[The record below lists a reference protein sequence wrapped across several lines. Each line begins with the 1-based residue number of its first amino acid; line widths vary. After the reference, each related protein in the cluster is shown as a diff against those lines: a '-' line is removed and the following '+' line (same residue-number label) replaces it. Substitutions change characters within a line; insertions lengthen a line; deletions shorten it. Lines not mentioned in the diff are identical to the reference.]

1 MVRII
6 ADTLSCL
13 EQEIADRYQIPV
25 IPQVIN
31 FGEESFFEG
40 TEMSIQDFMTRLKSN
55 KVMPKTSAPPP
66 ELFAREFERL
76 GKKGETI
83 LCIMPTADLSGTVRS
98 AEVARLDFPNIDIR
112 IIDTRSIG
120 SPLGT
125 FVKLAAQWAAE
136 GESADT
142 IQNRI
147 ASLIPRCHIYFLV
160 ASLDF
165 LARGGRIGG
174 ASALLGS
181 ILQVKPILQ
190 LIDGRIDVLEKE
202 RTHKKAYQ
210 RLIELTTQQVA
221 PNGNGYLTV
230 MHAGVPEQ
238 GAELAHELAAL
249 VDQPTV
255 NFYNVPP
262 AIVTHGGPG
271 ILATAFF
278 EPL

>member
-6 ADTLSCL
+6 ADTLACL
-13 EQEIADRYQIPV
+13 EQEIADQYQIPV

-31 FGEESFFEG
+31 FGEESYFEG
-40 TEMSIQDFMTRLKSN
+40 TEMSIQDFMARLKTN
-55 KVMPKTSAPPP
+55 MVMPKTSAPSP
-66 ELFAREFERL
+66 ELFAKEFERL
-76 GKKGETI
+76 GRDGETI
-83 LCIMPTADLSGTVRS
+83 LCIMPTAELSGTVRS
-98 AEVARLDFPNIDIR
+98 AEVARLDFPNADIR
-112 IIDTRSIG
+112 VIDTRTLG

-181 ILQVKPILQ
+181 LLQVKPILQ
-190 LIDGRIDVLEKE
+190 VIDGRIDVLEKE
-202 RTHKKAYQ
+202 RTYKKAYQ
-210 RLIELTTQQVA
+210 RLIELTTQQIA
-221 PNGNGYLTV
+221 PDGKGYLTV
-230 MHAGVPEQ
+230 MHADVPEQ
-238 GAELAHELAAL
+238 GAALARELAGLTH
-249 VDQPTV
+249 QSTV
-255 NFYNVPP
+255 NLYDVPP
-262 AIVTHGGPG
+262 AIVTHAGPG
-271 ILATAFF
+271 ILGTAFF